1 MSQKILI
8 IISLICPVIAVLIF
22 VSDHFEWVAYH
33 NFDRPLCIFFFGLA
47 FFIGK
52 KWMKPMM
59 EKKKDDD
66 VESVR

>member
-8 IISLICPVIAVLIF
+8 IISFICPAIAVLIF
-22 VSDHFEWVAYH
+22 VSDHFEWVDYH
-33 NFDRPLCIFFFGLA
+33 NFDRLLCIFFFGLA

-52 KWMKPMM
+52 KWMKSMM

-66 VESVR
+66 VEST

>member
-8 IISLICPVIAVLIF
+8 IISFICPIIAVFIF
-22 VSDHFEWVAYH
+22 VSDHFGWVDYH
-33 NFDRPLCIFFFGLA
+33 NFDRLLCIFFFGLA

-66 VESVR
+66 VEST